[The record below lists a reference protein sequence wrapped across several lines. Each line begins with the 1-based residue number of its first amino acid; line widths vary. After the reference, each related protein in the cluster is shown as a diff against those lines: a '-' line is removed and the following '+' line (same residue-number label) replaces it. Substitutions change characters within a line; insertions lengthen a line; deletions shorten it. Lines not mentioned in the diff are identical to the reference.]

1 MQDRSRTPGTR
12 ARTQGARAAALQQRP
27 DAQRGLHRWLW
38 VSLTAGLLA
47 AAPAWAQTTVVP
59 EREAP
64 TIPPGA
70 GGDQGL
76 SRPRSENPSTPLDG
90 ARPVPDRGV
99 VAPPAAGST
108 PVLRPPTTGS
118 MPVIPPP
125 GSAGGDKSVI
135 PK

>member
-1 MQDRSRTPGTR
+1 MPYR
-12 ARTQGARAAALQQRP
+12 AYWWLGAAL
-27 DAQRGLHRWLW
+27 A
-38 VSLTAGLLA
+38 AGLLA
-47 AAPAWAQTTVVP
+47 AMPARAQNTTVP

-76 SRPRSENPSTPLDG
+76 STPRSETPSAPLDG

-99 VAPPAAGST
+99 IAPPPMGGS
-108 PVLRPPTTGS
+108 PSVIRPPAVGT

>member
-1 MQDRSRTPGTR
+1 MRKRSERWSMQTGAYRAQAMAVRQQPITPWWLWAAMAAGVLG
-12 ARTQGARAAALQQRP
+12 AMPARAQ
-27 DAQRGLHRWLW
+27 G
-38 VSLTAGLLA
+38 
-47 AAPAWAQTTVVP
+47 TVVP

-70 GGDQGL
+70 GGDQSL

-90 ARPVPDRGV
+90 ARLIPDRGV
-99 VAPPAAGST
+99 VAPPTAGST
-108 PVLRPPTTGS
+108 PVIRPPTMGT

-125 GSAGGDKSVI
+125 GSAGGDKSVV

>member
-1 MQDRSRTPGTR
+1 MRKRSEPWSIQTEACCAKAMAVQQQPVTSWWLW
-12 ARTQGARAAALQQRP
+12 AAL
-27 DAQRGLHRWLW
+27 AVGVLG
-38 VSLTAGLLA
+38 AM
-47 AAPAWAQTTVVP
+47 PAWAQGTVIP

-90 ARPVPDRGV
+90 ARPLPDRGV

-108 PVLRPPTTGS
+108 PVIRPPTTGT

-125 GSAGGDKSVI
+125 GSAGGDKSIV